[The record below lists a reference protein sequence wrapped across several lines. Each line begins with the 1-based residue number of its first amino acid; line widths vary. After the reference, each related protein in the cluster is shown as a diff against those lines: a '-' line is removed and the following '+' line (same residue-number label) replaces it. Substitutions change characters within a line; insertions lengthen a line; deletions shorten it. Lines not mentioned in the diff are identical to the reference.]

1 MKTILLTGAAGG
13 VGAFLRKEFKGIYN
27 LRLSDIV
34 PITDLSEGETFV
46 PANLTDLDAVKAATD
61 GVDGIFHLGGYSIE
75 GDWQTILDANIIG
88 LRNLYEAAYQTGVKR
103 VVFASSNH
111 AAGFYR
117 RDNIIDHTAIPRPD
131 SRYGVSKAFGE
142 AMGALY
148 ADKYGLEVTCIRIG
162 NVAMEPA
169 DKRRLSIWVTPRD
182 LAQLVSI
189 GLEHPKIHYEIF
201 YGMSNNKQ
209 AWWDNSN
216 ALSFG
221 YQPKDKNEQFF
232 DEVLAAEPPKED
244 GDLTEI
250 YQGGTFVA
258 SEAGGAPQKTR

>member
-1 MKTILLTGAAGG
+1 MKTILITGAAGG
-13 VGAFLRKEFKGIYN
+13 VGTFLRKEFKGKYK
-27 LRLSDIV
+27 LRLSDIA
-34 PITDLSEGETFV
+34 PISDLAPDEEFI
-46 PANLTDLDAVKAATD
+46 PADLTDLEAVKTATQ
-61 GVDGIFHLGGYSIE
+61 GVDGIFHLGGYSVE

-117 RDNIIDHTAIPRPD
+117 RDQVIDHTAIPRPD
-131 SRYGVSKAFGE
+131 SRYGASKAFGE

-148 ADKYGLEVTCIRIG
+148 ADKYGMEITCIRIG

-189 GLEHPKIHYEIF
+189 GLEHPDIHYEIF
-201 YGMSNNKQ
+201 YGMSDNRQ
-209 AWWDNSN
+209 AWWDNKN
-216 ALSFG
+216 AYGFG
-221 YQPKDKNEQFF
+221 YRPQDKNDGFIE
-232 DEVLAAEPPKED
+232 EVMAAETPKPD

-258 SEAGGAPQKTR
+258 SESGGAPAKNR